1 MPLPKNYSNPRHM
14 AQPIQWVECPRD
26 AMQGI
31 KHFIPTSEKVDYIKA
46 LLRCGFHTLDA
57 GSFVS
62 AKAIPQL
69 ADTEEVFQEIK
80 SDLGQTRLLAII
92 ANIKG
97 AERAAGFSGTVADV
111 GYPLSLSETFQQRNT
126 NRGIDQAF
134 SDLKEIFSIT
144 QAAHQEL
151 VVYLSMGFGN
161 PYGDLYD
168 TNYVLDFSQRL
179 IEMGVKTISLSDT
192 VAVANPTQ
200 VLQSFQAL
208 HQKFPG
214 IVFGAHLHVV
224 KGMEEPLIKAA
235 FDGGCNRF
243 DTAMNG
249 YGGCPLA
256 ADELAG
262 NMGAEVLYAYLS
274 ATNYPLT
281 IDATAFKAAQ
291 SKAQD
296 LFSNYEH

>member
-1 MPLPKNYSNPRHM
+1 MT
-14 AQPIQWVECPRD
+14 QPIQWVECPRD

-31 KHFIPTSEKVDYIKA
+31 KRFIPTSEKVDYIKA

-80 SDLGQTRLLAII
+80 GDLGHTRLLSII

-97 AERAAGFSGTVADV
+97 AERAAAFTGTVQDV

-126 NRGIDQAF
+126 NRSIDQAF
-134 SDLKEIFSIT
+134 LDLKEIYTIT
-144 QAAHQEL
+144 RAAHQEL

-161 PYGDLYD
+161 PYGDVYD
-168 TNYVLDFSQRL
+168 TTYLVDFSQRL
-179 IEMGVKTISLSDT
+179 IDMGVKTISLSDT
-192 VAVANPTQ
+192 VAVAEPTQ
-200 VLQSFQAL
+200 VLESFSVL
-208 HQKFPG
+208 HKRFPG

-224 KGMEEPLIKAA
+224 KGLEEPLIKAA

-274 ATNYPLT
+274 KNNYPFS
-281 IDATAFKAAQ
+281 IDANAFRTAQ

>member
-1 MPLPKNYSNPRHM
+1 MN
-14 AQPIQWVECPRD
+14 QPIQWVECPRD

-31 KHFIPTSEKVDYIKA
+31 KHFIPTSEKIEYIRT

-69 ADTEEVFQEIK
+69 VDTEEVFHQIK
-80 SDLGQTRLLAII
+80 NDLGATRLLSII

-97 AERAAGFSGTVADV
+97 AERAAEFKGIVHDV

-126 NRGIDQAF
+126 NRSIDQAF
-134 SDLKEIFSIT
+134 HDLKEIHNIARS
-144 QAAHQEL
+144 AGQEL

-161 PYGDLYD
+161 PYGDPYD
-168 TNYVLDFSQRL
+168 TTYLLDFSQRL
-179 IEMGVKTISLSDT
+179 VDMGVKTISLSDT
-192 VAVANPTQ
+192 VAVAQPDQ
-200 VLQSFQAL
+200 VFQAFDAL
-208 HQKFPG
+208 YKKFSG

-224 KGMEEPLIKAA
+224 KGKEEPLLKGA
-235 FDGGCNRF
+235 FDGGCIRF

-249 YGGCPLA
+249 YGGCPMA

-262 NMGAEVLYAYLS
+262 NMGTEVLYAYLNKKKYPNSIDEAAFQKASWS
-274 ATNYPLT
+274 A
-281 IDATAFKAAQ
+281 Q
-291 SKAQD
+291 G
-296 LFSNYEH
+296 LFSKYEH

>member
-1 MPLPKNYSNPRHM
+1 MNQS
-14 AQPIQWVECPRD
+14 IQWVECPRD

-31 KHFIPTSEKVDYIKA
+31 KRFIPTSEKVDYIKS

-80 SDLGQTRLLAII
+80 GHLGQTRLLSIV

-97 AERAAGFSGTVADV
+97 AERAAAFAGIVSDV

-134 SDLKEIFSIT
+134 SDLKEIFTIT
-144 QAAHQEL
+144 QSTNQQL

-161 PYGDLYD
+161 PYGDVYD
-168 TNYVLDFSQRL
+168 TGYVLEFSQRL
-179 IEMGVKTISLSDT
+179 VDMGVRTISLSDT
-192 VAVANPTQ
+192 VAVAKPAQ
-200 VLQSFQAL
+200 VLQSFEAL
-208 HQKFPG
+208 HKRFSG

-224 KGMEEPLIKAA
+224 KGLEEPLIKAA
-235 FDGGCNRF
+235 LDGGCNRF

-249 YGGCPLA
+249 YGGCPMA
-256 ADELAG
+256 ADELSG
-262 NMGAEVLYAYLS
+262 NMSAEVLYAYLS
-274 ATNYPLT
+274 KNNYPLT
-281 IDATAFKAAQ
+281 INAAAFEAARV
-291 SKAQD
+291 KAQD
-296 LFSNYEH
+296 LFSIYEH

>member
-1 MPLPKNYSNPRHM
+1 MT
-14 AQPIQWVECPRD
+14 QPIQWVECPRD

-31 KHFIPTSEKVDYIKA
+31 KHFIPTSEKVMYIKS

-80 SDLGQTRLLAII
+80 NDIGSTRLLSIV

-97 AERAAGFSGTVADV
+97 AERAAGFSGTVKDV
-111 GYPLSLSETFQQRNT
+111 GYPLSLSETFQQKNT

-134 SDLKEIFSIT
+134 NDLLEIRKIT
-144 QAAHQEL
+144 QSAQQEL

-161 PYGDLYD
+161 PYGDVYD
-168 TNYVLDFSQRL
+168 TSYVLDFSQRL
-179 IEMGVKTISLSDT
+179 VDMGVKTISLSDT
-192 VAVANPTQ
+192 VAVAKPTQ
-200 VLQSFQAL
+200 VLQSFEAL
-208 HQKFPG
+208 HRKFPR

-224 KGMEEPLIKAA
+224 KGQEEPLIKAA
-235 FDGGCNRF
+235 FDGGCHRF

-249 YGGCPLA
+249 YGGCPMA
-256 ADELAG
+256 ADELSG
-262 NMGAEVLYAYLS
+262 NMSSEVLYAYLS
-274 ATNYPLT
+274 KNNYPLT
-281 IDATAFKAAQ
+281 INAAAFQEAQ
-291 SKAQD
+291 VNAKD
-296 LFSNYEH
+296 LFSTYER

>member
-1 MPLPKNYSNPRHM
+1 MM
-14 AQPIQWVECPRD
+14 QPIQWVECPRD

-31 KHFIPTSEKVDYIKA
+31 KHFIPTSEKVDYIKS

-62 AKAIPQL
+62 PKAIPQL

-80 SDLGQTRLLAII
+80 TSLGTTRLLSII
-92 ANIKG
+92 ANVKG
-97 AERAAGFSGTVADV
+97 AERAAAFKGIVKDV

-126 NRGIDQAF
+126 NRGIHQAF
-134 SDLKEIFSIT
+134 SDLKEIYAIT
-144 QAAHQEL
+144 QAAEQEL

-161 PYGDLYD
+161 PYGDPYD
-168 TNYVLDFSQRL
+168 TNYVVEFSQRL

-192 VAVANPTQ
+192 VAVAKPAQ
-200 VLQSFQAL
+200 VSQSFEAL
-208 HQKFPG
+208 HQQFPG

-224 KGMEEPLIKAA
+224 KGLEEPLIKAA

-249 YGGCPLA
+249 YGGCPMA
-256 ADELAG
+256 ADELSG
-262 NMGAEVLYAYLS
+262 NMGSEVLYAYLNQN
-274 ATNYPLT
+274 NYPLT
-281 IDATAFKAAQ
+281 IDKAAFQ
-291 SKAQD
+291 FAQAKAQD
-296 LFSNYEH
+296 LFSKYEH

>member
-1 MPLPKNYSNPRHM
+1 M
-14 AQPIQWVECPRD
+14 QPIQWVECPRD

-31 KHFIPTSEKVDYIKA
+31 KHFIPTSEKVDYIKS

-69 ADTEEVFQEIK
+69 ADTEEVFQDIK
-80 SDLGQTRLLAII
+80 HDLGTTRLLSII
-92 ANIKG
+92 ANVKG
-97 AERAAGFSGTVADV
+97 AERAAAFTGIVHDV

-126 NRGIDQAF
+126 NRGISQAF
-134 SDLKEIFSIT
+134 SDLEEIYTIT
-144 QAAHQEL
+144 QAARQEL

-168 TNYVLDFSQRL
+168 TNYVLEFSQRL
-179 IEMGVKTISLSDT
+179 VEMGVKTISLSDT
-192 VAVANPTQ
+192 VAVAKPAQ
-200 VLQSFQAL
+200 VVQSFEAL
-208 HQKFPG
+208 HTKFPG

-224 KGMEEPLIKAA
+224 KGLEAPLIKAA

-249 YGGCPLA
+249 YGGCPMA
-256 ADELAG
+256 ADELSG
-262 NMGAEVLYAYLS
+262 NMGSEVLYAYLNKN
-274 ATNYPLT
+274 NYPLT
-281 IDATAFKAAQ
+281 IDKAAFQ
-291 SKAQD
+291 VAQAKAQD
-296 LFSNYEH
+296 LFSKYEH

>member
-1 MPLPKNYSNPRHM
+1 MT
-14 AQPIQWVECPRD
+14 QPIQWVECPRD

-31 KHFIPTSEKVDYIKA
+31 KHFIPTSEKVDYIKS

-80 SDLGQTRLLAII
+80 NDLGSTRLLSII

-97 AERAAGFSGTVADV
+97 AERAAGFSGTVQDV

-126 NRGIDQAF
+126 NRSIDQAF
-134 SDLKEIFSIT
+134 ADLLEIRKIT
-144 QAAHQEL
+144 QAAQQEL

-161 PYGDLYD
+161 PYGDVYD
-168 TNYVLDFSQRL
+168 TNYVLEFSQRL
-179 IEMGVKTISLSDT
+179 IDMGVKTISLSDT
-192 VAVANPTQ
+192 VAVAKPAQ
-200 VLQSFQAL
+200 VLQSFNAL
-208 HQKFPG
+208 HKTFPG

-224 KGMEEPLIKAA
+224 KGFEEPLIKAA

-249 YGGCPLA
+249 YGGCPMA
-256 ADELAG
+256 ADELSG
-262 NMGAEVLYAYLS
+262 NMSSEVLYAYLS
-274 ATNYPLT
+274 KNNYPLT
-281 IDATAFKAAQ
+281 INAAAFQAAAL
-291 SKAQD
+291 KAQD
-296 LFSNYEH
+296 LFSTYEH